1 VYIGL
6 ELRGLI
12 LDRFERGL
20 HDSQDVERDEYSSC
34 AGCREIIY
42 CDEDDILD
50 IYGMSVHD
58 DIDCIKKS
66 VEAKRIVMVNE
77 R

>member
-1 VYIGL
+1 
-6 ELRGLI
+6 
-12 LDRFERGL
+12 LDRFEHGL
-20 HDSQDVERDEYSSC
+20 SDSQESERDEYSSC
-34 AGCREIIY
+34 SGCGEIVY

-50 IYGMSVHD
+50 IYGMCVHD

-66 VEAKRIVMVNE
+66 VGAKRIVMVNE